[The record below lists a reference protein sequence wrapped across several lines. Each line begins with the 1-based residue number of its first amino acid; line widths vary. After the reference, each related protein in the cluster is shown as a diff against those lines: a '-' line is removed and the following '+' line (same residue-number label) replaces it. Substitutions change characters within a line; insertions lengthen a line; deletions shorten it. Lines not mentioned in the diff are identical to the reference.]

1 MNRDQ
6 KAAFIAEVAEQ
17 IRTAGAIYA
26 VDYRGL
32 SVQQSTQ
39 LRSQLH
45 ESGATFRVVKN
56 RLTKLAADQA
66 EIDSLKELLEGPTA
80 LCFVSEGGDPALAAK
95 AIATFRRQHQL
106 PQFKGGALDGRVL
119 SSQDVESIAQLPSRD
134 VLQGRFVAT
143 LASPLTGLVRG
154 LNSLVSGL
162 ALQLQQ
168 IHDQGLVGGG
178 EVSSAPQGDQP
189 TEQAPQTAD
198 SSGEAD
204 DESDKSGDDEA
215 GDESGG

>member
-6 KAAFIAEVAEQ
+6 KAIFVAEVAEQ

-39 LRSQLH
+39 LRTQLH

-66 EIDSLKELLEGPTA
+66 EVGSLKELLEGPTA
-80 LCFVSEGGDPALAAK
+80 LCFVREDGDPALAAK

-106 PQFKGGALDGRVL
+106 PQFKGGALDGRTL
-119 SSQDVESIAQLPSRD
+119 TTAELESIAQLPSRE
-134 VLQGRFVAT
+134 VLQAQFVAT
-143 LASPLTGLVRG
+143 VASPLSGLVRG
-154 LNSLVSGL
+154 LNSLLAGL

-168 IHDQGLVGGG
+168 IHDQGLIETGSPPPASQPA
-178 EVSSAPQGDQP
+178 ESSTETAAAQPDQGDA
-189 TEQAPQTAD
+189 ED
-198 SSGEAD
+198 DGE
-204 DESDKSGDDEA
+204 ESA
-215 GDESGG
+215 G